1 VEWLWEFCYGSPN
14 YRTTSTYKSLSIKT
28 TQYIFIVSGFEG
40 GFNTAFS
47 RRCIQAAMVQW
58 FQKQTTN
65 LFVERRGSIG
75 GCVSG
80 SYTLMHIGNL
90 LRPSFLQTEQF
101 LECFKKNPDTFP
113 VISLFN
119 TYKQCTIGKSYL
131 CVCPIEIS
139 TSETARQGCN
149 KNFVLGNYTQN
160 YRVNLILA

>member
-101 LECFKKNPDTFP
+101 LECFKKTLIHFRWYLYSTHTSSVQSGSRTCASVQLKFPPPKLPDRVAIKILCWETT
-113 VISLFN
+113 L
-119 TYKQCTIGKSYL
+119 KTIGW
-131 CVCPIEIS
+131 I
-139 TSETARQGCN
+139 
-149 KNFVLGNYTQN
+149 
-160 YRVNLILA
+160 